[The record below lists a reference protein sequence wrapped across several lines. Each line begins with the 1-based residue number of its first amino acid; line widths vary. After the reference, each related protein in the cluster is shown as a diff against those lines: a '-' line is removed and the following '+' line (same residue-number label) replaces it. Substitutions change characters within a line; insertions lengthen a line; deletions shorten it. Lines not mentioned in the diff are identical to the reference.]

1 MNTTHK
7 NNLRIAIIGTGFS
20 GLCAAIQLKL
30 AGFSHFTVYEKGDDI
45 GGVWRANTYPGA
57 ACDVFW
63 HLYSY
68 SFEPGTGFTCPYPEQ
83 AEIQG
88 YQRYCAE
95 KYNLYPHIQFNTEV
109 ESLVFDEAKA
119 VWHLTTKTGELCE
132 FDAVISGVG
141 QLSRPKMPTI
151 QGMDT
156 FKGHSF
162 HSAEWDHDYP
172 LAGKKVAV
180 IGTGASAIQ
189 FIPRIAPEVAQLDV
203 FQRSAPYLLP
213 RFQRDYSTL
222 TRWVFKHVPWYRNVM
237 RNIIFQLADSSAGAF
252 LDQSRASKVLKQVSL
267 WHLHRQIKDPVLRKK
282 LTPDYPVGCKRV
294 LFASDYF
301 PTYKRDNVN
310 LVTQGIERITEK
322 GVVTSHGTEYEADVI
337 IYGTGFHATEFL
349 APMAVRGRNGLALE
363 ERWAKGAEAY
373 LGITV
378 DAFPNLFLCYGPNT
392 NLGGNSIIYMIE
404 CQVNYI
410 MQCLQSLAAGEFAT
424 MEVRQEVIK
433 DYNIKLTKELD
444 KTVWSQNC
452 TSWYHNAEG
461 KITNNW
467 PGTNERYR
475 DVTKT
480 LTLKD
485 YRLRQAGSHAMT

>member
-1 MNTTHK
+1 MNNPTTN
-7 NNLRIAIIGTGFS
+7 NNLRIAIIGAGFS
-20 GLCAAIQLKL
+20 GLCAAIKLKL
-30 AGFSHFTVYEKGDDI
+30 AGFTDFTLYEKGDDV

-68 SFEPGTGFTCPYPEQ
+68 SFEPGVGFTCPYPEQ
-83 AEIQG
+83 AEIQD
-88 YQRYCAE
+88 YQRYCAV
-95 KYNLYPHIQFNTEV
+95 KYQLYPHIQFNTEV
-109 ESLVFDEAKA
+109 ESLRFQEESAQ
-119 VWHLTTKTGELCE
+119 WLLTTKDGQQHHY
-132 FDAVISGVG
+132 DAVISGVG
-141 QLSRPKMPTI
+141 QLSRPKMPAI
-151 QGMDT
+151 KGMDT

-162 HSAEWDHDYP
+162 HSAEWDHDYA
-172 LAGKKVAV
+172 LAGKRVAV

-189 FIPRIAPEVAQLDV
+189 FIPRIAPEVAQLNV

-213 RFQRDYSTL
+213 RFQREYSAL

-237 RNIIFQLADSSAGAF
+237 RHAIFQLADSSASAF
-252 LDQSRASKVLKQVSL
+252 IDQSRASKVLKQVSL
-267 WHLHRQIKDPVLRKK
+267 WHLHRQVKDPALRQK

-301 PTYKRDNVN
+301 PTYERDNVN
-310 LVTQGIERITEK
+310 LITQGIKRITEA
-322 GVVTSHGTEYEADVI
+322 GVVTQEGTEHEVDVI
-337 IYGTGFHATEFL
+337 IYGTGFHATDFL
-349 APMAVRGRNGLALE
+349 APIKVKGRRGLALE
-363 ERWAKGAEAY
+363 KRWQKGAEAY

-378 DAFPNLFLCYGPNT
+378 DGFPNLFLCYGPNT

-410 MQCLQSLAAGEFAT
+410 LQCLEAIRAGQFTT
-424 MEVRQEVIK
+424 MEVRQEVMR
-433 DYNIKLTKELD
+433 DYNIQLTKELD

-480 LTLKD
+480 LTLRD
-485 YRLRQAGSHAMT
+485 YELG